1 MFFFALPMTSFRDAR
16 DLSTFALFDNLISED
31 EYLIL
36 YDLNSSKHLGLS
48 YVEFMR
54 FDLDE
59 IEDSECVVE
68 FRVHKDDLP
77 ALDSRGIQ
85 VPTTFYQ

>member
-1 MFFFALPMTSFRDAR
+1 MTSFRDAR
-16 DLSTFALFDNLISED
+16 DLSTFALFDNLISKD

-59 IEDSECVVE
+59 IEDSSVLSSSEST
-68 FRVHKDDLP
+68 K
-77 ALDSRGIQ
+77 
-85 VPTTFYQ
+85 TTYLL